1 MSNLHPIFEEILSTT
16 IRQATEPRITRIE
29 FAAGHEDARLTDEGV
44 AAKLRLMK
52 LAPRMLAAL
61 KAMHEALGAMSD
73 HMTRAERHAA
83 RMALIECRAV
93 ISEAE
98 GRSPQEPA

>member
-29 FAAGHEDARLTDEGV
+29 FAAGHENERLTDEGV
-44 AAKLRLMK
+44 AGKLRLMK
-52 LAPRMLAAL
+52 AAGQMYEALRFFVDHPGVGQLCTPDSRAMKAARAALAA
-61 KAMHEALGAMSD
+61 AD
-73 HMTRAERHAA
+73 
-83 RMALIECRAV
+83 
-93 ISEAE
+93 